1 MNFILFL
8 SLLSLCTCGVHNYKP
23 ALDRSSES
31 DPFRLAYVSMFSLA
45 DAPYGAETPHFQLN
59 LNFTNG
65 DTKSTTVPHRVDI
78 LIYHNKYADLFTDLD
93 RQGNPTMCCSEEL
106 AAADNCAVGLPVFNA
121 IKVAQHAKRGIEWEH
136 YVTDPLSAGANI
148 RFNITVSG
156 FYSLYALHCEPK
168 SEVAIDGT
176 FVWINPYGH
185 LSASIAAY
193 LPIYIFLC
201 ITYGLVFIVFGLC
214 ACVNRRDLL
223 TIQLVTLVY
232 LGLAWFENF
241 IFALDWGIYNYDTG
255 RIALGFNVVST
266 LVYAVRSVAAL
277 LLVLLIAMGWQI
289 YRPRLA
295 PSRRCSLIATGVL
308 AFVFTVIF
316 ELVYMLDY
324 TPATAH
330 LSIPGWLVAFLI
342 VPVTMIDFGIIIWIF
357 FELAQSLY
365 LLRQYGQQ
373 EKRGLYV
380 KLAHTLGWSTA
391 LAVILYLFEAGFSL
405 SGAYEDMYA
414 AYWVFG
420 GAWPLLWFLVAL
432 VIAILLR
439 PTKGNYRLRMI
450 ELPDEAFTGR
460 RAGTEMAGQPG
471 AVRLDDE
478 EGSEGYSDSFND
490 VQEDGDSED
499 DSDGAVAGA
508 TPDRKIRRE
517 AQSGGARRK
526 R

>member
-1 MNFILFL
+1 
-8 SLLSLCTCGVHNYKP
+8 
-23 ALDRSSES
+23 
-31 DPFRLAYVSMFSLA
+31 MFSLE
-45 DAPYGAETPHFQLN
+45 DAPYGDTDPHFHLN
-59 LNFTNG
+59 LNFSEYTGKGKG
-65 DTKSTTVPHRVDI
+65 DDDDDDDSDSAHVIPHVPRRVDI

-93 RQGNPTMCCSEEL
+93 GGETTMCCTESL
-106 AAADNCAVGLPVFNA
+106 AEADNCAVDLPLFDA
-121 IKVAQHAKRGIEWEH
+121 AKVARHAKRGVEWEH
-136 YVTDPLSAGANI
+136 YVVDPLSAGADI

-156 FYSLYALHCEPK
+156 FYSIMALHCEPDTK
-168 SEVAIDGT
+168 VAIGGT

-201 ITYGLVFIVFGLC
+201 IVYGLVFIVYGLC

-223 TIQLVTLVY
+223 TIQLITLVY

-266 LVYAVRSVAAL
+266 LIYAVRSVAAL
-277 LLVLLIAMGWQI
+277 MLVLLIAMGWQI
-289 YRPRLA
+289 YRPRLT
-295 PSRRCSLIATGVL
+295 PSRRCSLIVTAAL
-308 AFVFTVIF
+308 AFVFTAIF

-324 TPATAH
+324 TPATSH
-330 LSIPGWLVAFLI
+330 LRIPGWLIAFLV

-414 AYWVFG
+414 AYWIFG
-420 GAWPLLWFLVAL
+420 ASWPLLWFLIAL

-478 EGSEGYSDSFND
+478 DDEDDEDFND
-490 VQEDGDSED
+490 VQGVE
-499 DSDGAVAGA
+499 SDESDEGIAGA
-508 TPDRKIRRE
+508 TADRKIRRE